1 MNEDKIKQI
10 SLELDAETAQGIY
23 ANMVIINH
31 SATEFIVDFV
41 NVMPG
46 VEHAKV
52 RSRMILAPEHAKR
65 MLHALQDNIRKYEE
79 KFGKRT
85 SEPNEQPISF
95 ISKGEA

>member
-31 SATEFIVDFV
+31 SATEFIIDFV

-46 VEHAKV
+46 VEYAKV

-79 KFGKRT
+79 KFRKRT
-85 SEPNEQPISF
+85 SESNEQSISF
-95 ISKGEA
+95 ISKEEA